1 MHLRARCG
9 AYNECN
15 NKKLLPLS
23 QENYDI
29 KTPVTCSFI
38 ILQLRCSLKKKG
50 KSGEGIT
57 VKAHEIVAL
66 QKGVAI
72 QRQHV

>member
-1 MHLRARCG
+1 MLFYYFAI
-9 AYNECN
+9 ALFTE
-15 NKKLLPLS
+15 
-23 QENYDI
+23 
-29 KTPVTCSFI
+29 
-38 ILQLRCSLKKKG
+38 KKKG

-57 VKAHEIVAL
+57 VKAHEIVAR